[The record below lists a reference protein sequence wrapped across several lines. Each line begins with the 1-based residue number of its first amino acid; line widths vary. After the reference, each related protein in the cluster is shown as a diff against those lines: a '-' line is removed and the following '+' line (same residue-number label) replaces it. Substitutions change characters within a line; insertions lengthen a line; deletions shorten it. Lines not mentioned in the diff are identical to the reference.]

1 MSDFLGNFSCPDK
14 ECFVKIVAEAD
25 NLNIPTD
32 YHAPVELS
40 KSEPFNNR
48 PEQKI
53 TFDQKSCQRCNDT
66 TLSFD
71 VLAVHPE
78 PFVWFDI
85 RFNDGDFVE
94 NLIWITEPRTT
105 ITLEL
110 NDMSGKST

>member
-1 MSDFLGNFSCPDK
+1 MSDFLGNFSCPRIQ
-14 ECFVKIVAEAD
+14 CFVKIYAGAE

-32 YHAPVELS
+32 YHIPVELS
-40 KSEPFNNR
+40 ESEPFNNR
-48 PEQKI
+48 PDQQI
-53 TFDQKSCQRCNDT
+53 TFDKKSCQRNET

-71 VLAVHPE
+71 VLAGYPE

-85 RFNDGDFVE
+85 RFSGGDFVE

-110 NDMSGKST
+110 NDMNEKSK

>member
-85 RFNDGDFVE
+85 RFNGGDFVE